1 MGAGYAGE
9 FPIEKVK
16 SARKM
21 KRLLEAQIARYGKAV
36 QAQQNPMGMP
46 FGQNYPFSIVPFPMM
61 PNMMDAEDDE
71 EEECPCPY
79 NQPMPCPYE
88 D

>member
-9 FPIEKVK
+9 FAIEKVK

-36 QAQQNPMGMP
+36 QAQQTPMGMP

-61 PNMMDAEDDE
+61 PNMNEEDD